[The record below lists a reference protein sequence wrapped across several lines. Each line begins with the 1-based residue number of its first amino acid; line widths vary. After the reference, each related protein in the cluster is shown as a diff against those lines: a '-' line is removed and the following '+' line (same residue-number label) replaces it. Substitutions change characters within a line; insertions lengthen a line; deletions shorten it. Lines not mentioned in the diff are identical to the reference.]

1 MFLMIAANLYL
12 LVLIVSQSNALVADS
27 CGPDDFF
34 LRKINK
40 RYLSLPTE
48 PIIKTGVKT
57 YTQCFSLCRAH
68 QCSTFSYQK
77 FGEDDFRCSVYPG
90 QKEGRFSPS
99 ARFSANATD
108 LMFFERRH
116 CQVTEQPNQASST
129 LKGSYPLAKDCQD
142 VKESGKLPCQVTEQP
157 DQAPSTLKG
166 SYPLAKDCQD
176 VQESGGEESGI
187 YEIANVVDVGSTV
200 NNTLQYVFCNME
212 VLEGGWT
219 VF

>member
-57 YTQCFSLCRAH
+57 YTQCFGLCRAH

-108 LMFFERRH
+108 LMFFERRP
-116 CQVTEQPNQASST
+116 CQITEQPNQAH
-129 LKGSYPLAKDCQD
+129 
-142 VKESGKLPCQVTEQP
+142 
-157 DQAPSTLKG
+157 STLKG